1 MIHKTPHP
9 SPNNSPFSDKKRA
22 AQTAICTTP
31 KADMSAQLNSD
42 YSTQISTCQESTE
55 KELIEV
61 FTPKRMFSELLSE
74 SFSRLSLD
82 SRAYRTAQCGTI
94 LKFSHGIT
102 DQGLDP
108 HGHLAEANF
117 CRDRLCPQCSH
128 RRAMKIFSQVSKI
141 MTHMGN
147 SFEYLFLTLTVPN
160 CSPDEL
166 DNTLT
171 RLFKAFDRLMKRR
184 NVKRA
189 VHGFF
194 RALEVTR
201 NDEHDTYHPHF
212 HCVLAVNPS
221 YFHKADY
228 IPQSEWLQMWR
239 DAYGDQSITQVDV
252 RKAKPK
258 KSTFDEL
265 GNLVSNDLGSVVAEV
280 AKYTVK
286 SSDYIFPNDPEK
298 TDRVINVLAGAL
310 KSRRLVQY
318 GGIFKKLHKEL
329 NLSDPEDGD
338 LINVTDELHPALAH
352 IILTYSWSIGAYKLM
367 SREFLS
373 IDAKQ
378 FIPDAPEG
386 SVIHLDLDKPFPLAQ
401 ITAAEWCGASQDEW
415 TELYESATT
424 EDD

>member
-1 MIHKTPHP
+1 
-9 SPNNSPFSDKKRA
+9 
-22 AQTAICTTP
+22 
-31 KADMSAQLNSD
+31 
-42 YSTQISTCQESTE
+42 
-55 KELIEV
+55 
-61 FTPKRMFSELLSE
+61 
-74 SFSRLSLD
+74 
-82 SRAYRTAQCGTI
+82 
-94 LKFSHGIT
+94 
-102 DQGLDP
+102 
-108 HGHLAEANF
+108 
-117 CRDRLCPQCSH
+117 
-128 RRAMKIFSQVSKI
+128 
-141 MTHMGN
+141 MGN

>member
-1 MIHKTPHP
+1 
-9 SPNNSPFSDKKRA
+9 
-22 AQTAICTTP
+22 
-31 KADMSAQLNSD
+31 
-42 YSTQISTCQESTE
+42 
-55 KELIEV
+55 
-61 FTPKRMFSELLSE
+61 
-74 SFSRLSLD
+74 
-82 SRAYRTAQCGTI
+82 
-94 LKFSHGIT
+94 
-102 DQGLDP
+102 
-108 HGHLAEANF
+108 
-117 CRDRLCPQCSH
+117 
-128 RRAMKIFSQVSKI
+128 
-141 MTHMGN
+141 
-147 SFEYLFLTLTVPN
+147 
-160 CSPDEL
+160 
-166 DNTLT
+166 
-171 RLFKAFDRLMKRR
+171 MKRR
-184 NVKRA
+184 NIKRA

-221 YFHKADY
+221 YFNSRDY
-228 IPQSEWLQMWR
+228 IQQSEWLQLWR

-298 TDRVINVLAGAL
+298 TDRVINILAGAL

-378 FIPDAPEG
+378 FIPDASEG